1 MEFAAFPAKPR
12 PMEPKMSSTGRG
24 NKNGPVSKEGAEP
37 QYWNYSEIILLKMML
52 LSGIQPLSENRP
64 LLCWIL

>member
-12 PMEPKMSSTGRG
+12 PMEPKMSSTVRG

-37 QYWNYSEIILLKMML
+37 QCLSYSEII
-52 LSGIQPLSENRP
+52 G
-64 LLCWIL
+64 